1 MATPLKEMKYMGDS
15 KINWATTQFMEDPNT
30 VSDANDDD
38 ALARRCIF
46 GRKMQLSL
54 KLCGLSCQKHERMF
68 LTSLLSQ
75 QQLPPP
81 LGCSAL
87 PAHWELFIGP
97 VQLKYRKLN
106 KVDIRYYI

>member
-1 MATPLKEMKYMGDS
+1 MGDS
-15 KINWATTQFMEDPNT
+15 EINWATTQFMEDPNT

-75 QQLPPP
+75 QQLPLDRLQCTART
-81 LGCSAL
+81 LGA
-87 PAHWELFIGP
+87 I
-97 VQLKYRKLN
+97 YRASSIK
-106 KVDIRYYI
+106 I